1 MRPVGFEPAIL
12 ANEHLQT
19 YALER
24 AATGTGKTLL
34 KHVIL
39 YSNLVVLTA
48 QMYSLT
54 LNFA

>member
-12 ANEHLQT
+12 ANERLQT